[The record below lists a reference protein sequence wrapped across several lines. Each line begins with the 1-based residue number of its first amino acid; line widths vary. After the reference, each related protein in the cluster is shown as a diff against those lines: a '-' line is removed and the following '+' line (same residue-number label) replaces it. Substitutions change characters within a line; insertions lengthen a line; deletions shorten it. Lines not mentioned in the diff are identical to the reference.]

1 MSSKL
6 SSNAPVAAMG
16 LGRRQIVL
24 LAAVGL
30 LGMGG
35 SAGLA
40 FRMAR
45 SRGPIPVSPVS
56 VDEARLAAKVEERRA
71 RAAADARKLHQ
82 QELGQGYQFDAQGNL
97 LGPAADGANLPRNK
111 SFAEESPPNREAAA
125 AAEIRRGIAPSSG
138 PTWGDS
144 ADSGDREAEGGGEPT
159 RGRSGARRPGAYQR
173 DDSVGGDARDG
184 EAAAADRAALGA
196 PMLGYSTVDGANW
209 ATRRPEKSGGGGGVS
224 TAPRAKTK
232 QSVEEHQSEAMDRL
246 VKTVEESARALGP
259 VAEASRARPASAGIG
274 VGPPGG
280 DGPTQESPAPFG
292 RPTAVSPGPSTA
304 GDALYGAN
312 TTAPAEREPRLF
324 ESGGVG
330 DMRIGGDL
338 GPDETVRQGKFLDC
352 VLVNELR
359 ADLVDSPVI
368 AMVSRDFV
376 GLDGRYVLV
385 PAGAKLLGEAGRIQ
399 NLQQERVYIKF
410 DRLLFPDQR
419 SAYFP
424 VRKVSGVDSM
434 GAVGVAGD
442 VDRHFLLQFGAAVVL
457 GVLDGVGAAV
467 QSPSAGTNPTLRD
480 LVMARASGNFSTV
493 IGGVI
498 QKYANVVPTVTVA
511 AGAKMKV
518 FFAEDVRLSPY
529 LRTRELR
536 WARGAR

>member
-6 SSNAPVAAMG
+6 SSNIPVAASG

-45 SRGPIPVSPVS
+45 SGGTLPASSLS

-71 RAAADARKLHQ
+71 RAAADAKKLHQ

-97 LGPAADGANLPRNK
+97 LGPTADGANLPRNK
-111 SFAEESPPNREAAA
+111 SFAEEAPPNRQVAA
-125 AAEIRRGIAPSSG
+125 AAEIRRGIEPPPG
-138 PTWGDS
+138 PAAVDS
-144 ADSGDREAEGGGEPT
+144 ADSGDREGEGGGEPS
-159 RGRSGARRPGAYQR
+159 RGRSGARHPGAYQG
-173 DDSVGGDARDG
+173 DDSLAGDARDA
-184 EAAAADRAALGA
+184 ETATDRAALGA

-209 ATRRPEKSGGGGGVS
+209 ATRRPEKSGGGGGVT
-224 TAPRAKTK
+224 TAPGAKTK
-232 QSVEEHQSEAMDRL
+232 QSMEERQSEAMDRL
-246 VKTVEESARALGP
+246 VRTVEDSARALGP
-259 VAEASRARPASAGIG
+259 ASEASRAVSASGGTAVGLGGGGRPTKELPASIG
-274 VGPPGG
+274 QV
-280 DGPTQESPAPFG
+280 
-292 RPTAVSPGPSTA
+292 TAVSPGPSTA
-304 GDALYGAN
+304 GDALYGAS
-312 TTAPAEREPRLF
+312 TTAPAEHEPQLF
-324 ESGGVG
+324 EAGGVG
-330 DMRIGGDL
+330 DMRIGGSL

-442 VDRHFLLQFGAAVVL
+442 VDRHFLLQFGAAVML

-511 AGAKMKV
+511 AGAKVKV

-529 LRTRELR
+529 LRTRDLR
-536 WARGAR
+536 WVRGAR

>member
-1 MSSKL
+1 
-6 SSNAPVAAMG
+6 
-16 LGRRQIVL
+16 
-24 LAAVGL
+24 
-30 LGMGG
+30 MGG
-35 SAGLA
+35 SAWLA
-40 FRMAR
+40 YRTAR
-45 SRGPIPVSPVS
+45 SGGPLPANSLS

-111 SFAEESPPNREAAA
+111 SFAEDAPPNRQVAA
-125 AAEIRRGIAPSSG
+125 AAEIRRGIEPSAG
-138 PTWGDS
+138 PTSGDS
-144 ADSGDREAEGGGEPT
+144 ADSGDRLAEGGGEPS
-159 RGRSGARRPGAYQR
+159 RGRSGARRPGAYQG
-173 DDSVGGDARDG
+173 DDSLAGDARDA
-184 EAAAADRAALGA
+184 ESATADRAALGA

-209 ATRRPEKSGGGGGVS
+209 ATRRPEKSGGGGGVA
-224 TAPRAKTK
+224 TAPSVKTK
-232 QSVEEHQSEAMDRL
+232 QSVEERQSNAMDRL
-246 VKTVEESARALGP
+246 VRTVEDSARALGP
-259 VAEASRARPASAGIG
+259 AAEASRARSASGGTA
-274 VGPPGG
+274 VGPGG
-280 DGPTQESPAPFG
+280 GGRPTQELPASFG
-292 RPTAVSPGPSTA
+292 QLAAVPTGPSAA
-304 GDALYGAN
+304 GDALYGAS
-312 TTAPAEREPRLF
+312 TTTPAEREPQLF
-324 ESGGVG
+324 EAGGVG
-330 DMRIGGDL
+330 DMRIGGNL
-338 GPDETVRQGKFLDC
+338 GSDETVRQGKFLDC
-352 VLVNELR
+352 VLVNEIR

-442 VDRHFLLQFGAAVVL
+442 VDRHFLLQFGAAVML

-467 QSPSAGTNPTLRD
+467 QRPSAGTNPTLRD

-529 LRTRELR
+529 LRTRDLR

>member
-6 SSNAPVAAMG
+6 SSNVSAAATG
-16 LGRRQIVL
+16 LGRRQMLL

-35 SAGLA
+35 SAWLA
-40 FRMAR
+40 YRLAGSGR
-45 SRGPIPVSPVS
+45 SPPASSVS

-82 QELGQGYQFDAQGNL
+82 QDLGQGYQFDAQGNL

-111 SFAEESPPNREAAA
+111 FFAEEAPPNRQSAA
-125 AAEIRRGIAPSSG
+125 AAEIRRGIDRPDRSSG
-138 PTWGDS
+138 
-144 ADSGDREAEGGGEPT
+144 DSGDDDVPNGGGPFK
-159 RGRSGARRPGAYQR
+159 GRFGARRRGDSQG
-173 DDSVGGDARDG
+173 DDSLAGDASHA
-184 EAAAADRAALGA
+184 EATAADRVALGA
-196 PMLGYSTVDGANW
+196 PMLGYSTVDGASW
-209 ATRRPEKSGGGGGVS
+209 ATRRPEKSAGGGGVA
-224 TAPRAKTK
+224 TAPGARTK
-232 QSVEEHQSEAMDRL
+232 QSAEERQSEAMDRL
-246 VKTVEESARALGP
+246 VRTVEDSARALGP
-259 VAEASRARPASAGIG
+259 AADTSRARAAAAGIG
-274 VGPPGG
+274 VGSGG
-280 DGPTQESPAPFG
+280 GEGGTQESPASFG
-292 RPTAVSPGPSTA
+292 RPTAGPPGPSTV
-304 GDALYGAN
+304 GDALYGAS
-312 TTAPAEREPRLF
+312 TTAPAERAPQLF
-324 ESGGVG
+324 EAGGVG
-330 DMRIGGDL
+330 DMRIGGSS

-352 VLVNELR
+352 VLVNEVR

-376 GLDGRYVLV
+376 GLDGSYVLV

-424 VRKVSGVDSM
+424 VRRVSGVDSM

-442 VDRHFLLQFGAAVVL
+442 VDRHFLLQFGAAVML
-457 GVLDGVGAAV
+457 GVLDGAAAAV
-467 QSPSAGTNPTLRD
+467 QSPSAGTSPTLRD

-511 AGAKMKV
+511 SGAKMKV

-529 LRTRELR
+529 LRSRDLR
-536 WARGAR
+536 WTRGPR